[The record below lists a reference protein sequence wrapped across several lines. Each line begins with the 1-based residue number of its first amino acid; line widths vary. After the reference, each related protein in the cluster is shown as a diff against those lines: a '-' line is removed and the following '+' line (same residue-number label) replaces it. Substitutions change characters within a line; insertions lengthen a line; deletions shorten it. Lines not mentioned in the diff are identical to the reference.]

1 MKSHTRKRLPHSL
14 KSVKRK
20 QLKQR
25 GGLRSL
31 FRRKSSKL
39 KDLIMGKISANT
51 RHSEVDLLDAYDKFS
66 KAKSKYL
73 QRYQEHRENLK
84 IFDTK
89 LGSGTSFIKFFDE
102 RIMPADL
109 LSGDPVDR
117 KNPLL
122 INDYFI
128 YNDSTLK
135 NLKIEHIK
143 QQIRYAYYKNFDKQ
157 KEKLLKDMT
166 ISEVSSSAVK
176 IIFIGKND
184 KMYTRDCP
192 ADHYILDSA
201 KLLEIIPDISEKIK
215 TNASEFVSD
224 ASKFE
229 AKQKAEAEVKAAKE
243 AEAAR
248 LADEQMRIAQ
258 AQAEMQRFKPRGDAQ
273 QARDFGAAAAAA
285 IAAKPAGDVAAMAPL
300 LPKLDVNI
308 GAPQEDESLKALLAG
323 KK

>member
-1 MKSHTRKRLPHSL
+1 MKSYTRKRLSHSL
-14 KSVKRK
+14 KSNKS
-20 QLKQR
+20 KQR
-25 GGLRSL
+25 GGRSST
-31 FRRKSSKL
+31 KS
-39 KDLIMGKISANT
+39 LIMGKLSVNT
-51 RHSEVDLLDAYDKFS
+51 RHSEVDLLDSYDKFA
-66 KAKSKYL
+66 KAKTKYL

-84 IFDTK
+84 ILDK
-89 LGSGTSFIKFFDE
+89 KIGSGTSFIKFFDE
-102 RIMPADL
+102 RIMPADI
-109 LSGDPVDR
+109 LSGEPIDR

-157 KEKLLKDMT
+157 KEKLVKDMT
-166 ISEVSSSAVK
+166 VSEVSPSAVK

-215 TNASEFVSD
+215 TNTSEFISD
-224 ASKFE
+224 VSKFE
-229 AKQKAEAEVKAAKE
+229 AKQKAEAEAKAAKD
-243 AEAAR
+243 AESAR

-258 AQAEMQRFKPRGDAQ
+258 AQAEMQRFKPRGDIQ

-285 IAAKPAGDVAAMAPL
+285 IAAKPAGDVAAMAPV
-300 LPKLDVNI
+300 LPKLDVNV
-308 GAPQEDESLKALLAG
+308 GVAQEDESLKALLAG